1 MPLALVIAIAL
12 TVPVGGPD
20 GLRQG
25 YGDPPELRAKAEGPP
40 LRVGAQ
46 KPDLKAVMTRAGEY
60 VRQYQRD
67 FALLVCEEHY
77 LQEVT
82 RPNEGPA
89 GDAKWSLGGV
99 GTTVEGRKLVSEFAL
114 VRVEDASRALW
125 LAYRDVL
132 EVDGRAVRDRGER
145 LQKLFV
151 APPANAF
158 AQAESIARESARYNI
173 GDLLRTINVPTLALE
188 FLEPAAQKRSGFRQR
203 GEETVQGVRA
213 WVVTFEEKDRPTLI
227 QTPENRDVVTKG
239 QIWIDPGTGRVL
251 RTQIDPQLEKGRRT
265 RVTVQYAHEATLDQW
280 VPVEMK
286 EIYELESRQI
296 SGEATYS
303 NYRRF
308 QTDVKYKGP
317 KGQVR

>member
-1 MPLALVIAIAL
+1 MRLPLIIASVLLLAPQKL
-12 TVPVGGPD
+12 DLQTV
-20 GLRQG
+20 L
-25 YGDPPELRAKAEGPP
+25 A
-40 LRVGAQ
+40 
-46 KPDLKAVMTRAGEY
+46 RAGEY

-67 FALLVCEEHY
+67 LSLLVCEERY

-99 GTTVEGRKLVSEFAL
+99 GTSVEGRKLVSEFAL
-114 VRVEDASRALW
+114 VRVEDADRTLW

-132 EVDGRAVRDRGER
+132 EVDGRTVRDRAER
-145 LQKLFV
+145 LQKLFIT
-151 APPANAF
+151 PPSNAL
-158 AQAESIARESARYNI
+158 AQAEAIARESARYNI

-188 FLEPAAQKRSGFRQR
+188 FLEPAAQKRTSFRKR
-203 GEETVQGVRA
+203 GEETAQGVRA
-213 WVVTFEEKDRPTLI
+213 WVVAFEEDDRPTLI
-227 QTPENRDVVTKG
+227 QTPESHDVVTKG
-239 QIWIDPGTGRVL
+239 QIWIDPASGRIL
-251 RTQIDPQLEKGRRT
+251 RTQIDPQLEKGRKT
-265 RVTVQYAHEATLDQW
+265 RVTVNYAREAALDQW

-286 EIYELESRQI
+286 EIYEMESRQI

-317 KGQVR
+317 KGEVR